1 MSTFPPQ
8 TPGEPVSVIPKDIE
22 LCRFIENGRFLRTFQ
37 DVHLI
42 GKGGFGT
49 VFAATHRLEPTRTM
63 YALKVVELELLDN
76 QNLGTRRYFREVSTN
91 QDLLSKHV
99 VRYFTWWCEEPQ
111 FLPAPS
117 EVPRHAHAA
126 NLAMQK
132 QRSLTR
138 RAPAGS
144 NRRPP
149 LPSPSPISTS
159 SHTGAEGSP
168 APDADFQSP
177 RPLPEPPSV
186 IECLAPAVAPVAAP
200 RRQKRDGAFGP
211 PEIPM
216 DSSSTEKQWQPFT
229 SSDDSEFSD
238 APPACV
244 ALRRPIH
251 RHRTRDLQM
260 SLEEP
265 EDLDIEEEG
274 DGAGEDMVIFAA
286 EPSTPVDGGSANS
299 ERPPGSLSASS
310 PLTRTVAAQDP
321 AEASRLLNG
330 FKCIKSSPDF
340 AAAFGRPDADIWPD
354 PEPSRKA
361 RARKFKRLSEAPVV
375 EKKPYRVALIIQM
388 EYCRGL
394 TLRQW
399 LDRPERSTE
408 PMQFIMAA
416 NGRPMELDFF
426 RQLAKGL
433 RDIHAKGVVHRDI
446 KPENIFV
453 DPESGSLKIGDFG
466 LARFI
471 EAQHTTIPSSQDGSS
486 QGQNG
491 TAERGMFHVDS
502 LASVRG
508 RLIGTPGYAA
518 PEGGA
523 FCTGKADVFS
533 AALILLE
540 LLCPRFNTAMERLK
554 TLEKFRIT
562 GECPAFLDGAL
573 PEWCGLLHAM
583 GQHDPPRRPAA
594 AVVYSRV
601 KQNLR
606 DLCTNS

>member
-149 LPSPSPISTS
+149 LPSPSPIS
-159 SHTGAEGSP
+159 
-168 APDADFQSP
+168 
-177 RPLPEPPSV
+177 
-186 IECLAPAVAPVAAP
+186 
-200 RRQKRDGAFGP
+200 
-211 PEIPM
+211 
-216 DSSSTEKQWQPFT
+216 
-229 SSDDSEFSD
+229 
-238 APPACV
+238 
-244 ALRRPIH
+244 
-251 RHRTRDLQM
+251 
-260 SLEEP
+260 
-265 EDLDIEEEG
+265 
-274 DGAGEDMVIFAA
+274 
-286 EPSTPVDGGSANS
+286 
-299 ERPPGSLSASS
+299 
-310 PLTRTVAAQDP
+310 
-321 AEASRLLNG
+321 
-330 FKCIKSSPDF
+330 
-340 AAAFGRPDADIWPD
+340 
-354 PEPSRKA
+354 
-361 RARKFKRLSEAPVV
+361 
-375 EKKPYRVALIIQM
+375 
-388 EYCRGL
+388 
-394 TLRQW
+394 
-399 LDRPERSTE
+399 
-408 PMQFIMAA
+408 
-416 NGRPMELDFF
+416 
-426 RQLAKGL
+426 KGL